1 MSSSP
6 ILWNCPIAEPQQA
19 GPLEPERGAGLA
31 IAELMAGCI
40 ATTHRVVRSP
50 MLNDADSGKV
60 TVLALEKAAAPLL
73 GQEVNGVIFRNAPVG
88 ICYVRNRTLVTC
100 NRRFEEL
107 FGYGETELDG
117 RSVRILYPDEESFRS
132 IWDKDRSYFRTHKN
146 GFYLAERPMIH
157 KGGRLIWCIV
167 SGRAIDPEN
176 PHSGAIWVLQD
187 ISDHKHLEEQLKA
200 SVEKLEIMV
209 EERTIELTKRVGE
222 LNIEVATRKKAEQ
235 LANESECK
243 YRMLFRVLP
252 IGISVTT
259 DDGSILESNQ
269 GFKELIGESSQPM
282 SNWHELGT
290 DFLSPDGNIIPKERL
305 PWLDKDYQH
314 DYTKNIEVG
323 MRLKKGG
330 KRRWLSVSS
339 ASLSLQ
345 NQDLSVATFSDITYR
360 KKIEELERLRHAEL
374 TRLARIGSTSEMG
387 AALAHQ
393 MGQPLVSALNYLH
406 GCRLRL
412 ANVQGVEE
420 INESVGLAIT
430 HLEQAGQ
437 VLRRVRDFVSKHKP
451 DKTPSNIN
459 ELIRDAVSFLEFDIR
474 RNNVTLKEC
483 LAPAPP
489 LIPLC
494 KIEILQVI
502 FNLLKNGMEAVRD
515 LAETDRIVTIR
526 THFSEEHRSINVEVQ
541 DHGEGLEKGVAKK
554 VFEPYFSTKP
564 NGMGLG
570 LTICRSI
577 IESHEGCLTYLRAGK
592 KGSVFRFTLPLDQ
605 GNPGPIPNGCQA

>member
-1 MSSSP
+1 MRAIPNMMADKNAIMRRATRSARHLDTQSEMDS
-6 ILWNCPIAEPQQA
+6 LRCT
-19 GPLEPERGAGLA
+19 GLTPE
-31 IAELMAGCI
+31 
-40 ATTHRVVRSP
+40 
-50 MLNDADSGKV
+50 
-60 TVLALEKAAAPLL
+60 PLL
-73 GQEVNGVIFRNAPVG
+73 DHEVNGVIFQNAPVG

-107 FGYGETELDG
+107 FGYGETALDG
-117 RSVRILYPDEESFRS
+117 QSVRILYPDDESFRS
-132 IWDKDRSYFRTHKN
+132 IWDKDRNYFRTHKN
-146 GFYLAERPMIH
+146 GFYIAERPMVH
-157 KGGRLIWCIV
+157 KRGTLIWCII
-167 SGRAIDPEN
+167 SGKIIDPEN
-176 PHSGAIWVLQD
+176 PHAGAIWVLQD

-200 SVEKLEIMV
+200 NVEKLEIMV
-209 EERTIELTKRVGE
+209 EERTVELTKRVHE
-222 LNIEVATRKKAEQ
+222 LNMEVATRKRAEQ

-252 IGISVTT
+252 IGISVTAN
-259 DDGSILESNQ
+259 DGRILEANQ
-269 GFKELIGESSQPM
+269 GFKELIGESNEPTRT
-282 SNWHELGT
+282 WRELGT
-290 DFLSPDGNIIPKERL
+290 DFLSPDGNIIPKNRL
-305 PWLDKDYQH
+305 PWLDKDYH
-314 DYTKNIEVG
+314 KDYTKNIEVG
-323 MRLKKGG
+323 MRLRKGG

-339 ASLSLQ
+339 ASLSLRDQ
-345 NQDLSVATFSDITYR
+345 ELSVATFSDITYR

-412 ANVQGVEE
+412 ANVNGVEE
-420 INESVGLAIT
+420 IRESIGFAIT

-451 DKTPSNIN
+451 DKTPSDVN
-459 ELIRDAVSFLEFDIR
+459 ELIRDAVSFVEFDVR
-474 RNNVTLKEC
+474 RHNVSLREH
-483 LAPAPP
+483 LAPNLP

-502 FNLLKNGMEAVRD
+502 FNLIKNGMEAVRD
-515 LAETDRIVTIR
+515 LPESDRIVTIR
-526 THFSEEHRSINVEVQ
+526 TDFSEEQRSIKVEVQ

-564 NGMGLG
+564 NGMGIG

-577 IESHEGCLTYLRAGK
+577 IESHEGDLTYFRAGK

-605 GNPGPIPNGCQA
+605 GNLGSMPTGCHA